1 MFALVR
7 SLQIWKGMKRLFKWF
22 ASMLA
27 VWALL
32 AVAALGCNDTPPE
45 TITNGGGGTGGV
57 GASGGPG
64 GTGGGGSGGTGGSV
78 DPELAQLSECSGDAL
93 RGFMSFLGTVEEL
106 LRYADDV
113 PEHTKYDIPD
123 GVSYDTMTYEFSW
136 LMDVDGDDQDETLV
150 DGALEESTGAN
161 PGNLS
166 NGISNQEVILVPWT
180 WAEESVDTGAGKFSV
195 VGLGED
201 TVRMIIIE
209 ETWYEDVVGACY
221 MEVFSF
227 QSQLDLADPS
237 SERFAFMLGFKAEIE
252 PYKLENAWVEF
263 VESAVLVSGESD
275 GEPLSFKLDAET
287 FELIP

>member
-1 MFALVR
+1 MPLAA
-7 SLQIWKGMKRLFKWF
+7 QQGMERFFIGF
-22 ASMLA
+22 ASTLA
-27 VWALL
+27 VSTLL
-32 AVAALGCNDTPPE
+32 AVVAMGCSDPPPPDP
-45 TITNGGGGTGGV
+45 IPQGGTGGT
-57 GASGGPG
+57 GPG
-64 GTGGGGSGGTGGSV
+64 GTGGGGTGGTGGSV
-78 DPELAQLSECSGDAL
+78 DPELTQLSDCSGDAL

-113 PEHTKYDIPD
+113 PGHTKYDIPD

-136 LMDVDGDDQDETLV
+136 LMDVDGDDRDETLV

-180 WAEESVDTGAGKFSV
+180 WVEESVDTGAGKFSV

-209 ETWYEDVVGACY
+209 ETWYDDEVGACY
-221 MEVFSF
+221 VDVFSF
-227 QSQLDLADPS
+227 QNQLDLADPS
-237 SERFAFMLGFKAEIE
+237 SERFAFMLGFTAETG
-252 PYKLENAWVEF
+252 PYTLENAWVTLGET
-263 VESAVLVSGESD
+263 SISVSGES
-275 GEPLSFKLDAET
+275 GGAPLDFELDPDT